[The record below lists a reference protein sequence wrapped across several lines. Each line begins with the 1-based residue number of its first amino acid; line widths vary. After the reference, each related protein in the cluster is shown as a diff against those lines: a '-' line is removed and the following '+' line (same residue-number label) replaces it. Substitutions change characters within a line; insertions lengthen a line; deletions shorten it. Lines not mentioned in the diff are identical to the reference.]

1 MKINIEEFVNLS
13 FGYAAVGEDRFNQRQ
28 MVLWTTIRGTLEAS
42 KKASETISA
51 RFNVIGFVKCGITP
65 LEIVNDSLTKV

>member
-1 MKINIEEFVNLS
+1 MKINIEEFTNLS

-28 MVLWTTIRGTLEAS
+28 FVLWTTIRGTLEAS
-42 KKASETISA
+42 KIASKTISP